1 MSMAQ
6 HFDEQ
11 ARDWDSDIKKVE
23 RARAV
28 ARAMRSAVPMDR
40 SMRALEYGCGTGLL
54 SFELR
59 DDLGQITMADTS
71 EGMLQVLREKID
83 AAQAEN
89 MTAVRLD
96 LASEPVPPERYDL
109 IYSLMVLHHIPDTHG
124 ILRAFHK
131 ILRPGGILC
140 ICDLDQED
148 GSFHTGE
155 FDGHLG
161 FERRGLKQFV
171 GEAGFA
177 DIRISTAHEMHKN
190 GRIYP
195 LFLLAARKPA
205 GDA

>member
-28 ARAMRSAVPMDR
+28 AQAMRSAIPMAR

-54 SFELR
+54 SFELK

-71 EGMLQVLREKID
+71 DGMLQVLREKIG

-89 MTAVRLD
+89 LTAVRLD
-96 LASEPVPPERYDL
+96 LSSEPIPPERYDL
-109 IYSLMVLHHIPDTHG
+109 TYSLMVLHHIPDTGG
-124 ILRAFHK
+124 ILRAFYE
-131 ILRPGGILC
+131 ILHPGGILC

-161 FERRGLKQFV
+161 FERRALEQSVK
-171 GEAGFA
+171 EAGFQ

-190 GRIYP
+190 GRGYP

-205 GDA
+205 GAP